1 MADIRFLIKSHP
13 HNYPPLTEEDEEEKN
28 PPGQIQTSNHLH
40 RYLHHQLV
48 LLQFSTVF
56 MVVMDEEM
64 KDFKNPGNPH
74 HYKQS
79 QT

>member
-1 MADIRFLIKSHP
+1 MADIRLLIKSHP
-13 HNYPPLTEEDEEEKN
+13 HDYPPLTEEDEEEKN

-40 RYLHHQLV
+40 RNLHHQLV
-48 LLQFSTVF
+48 LLQFGTVF

>member
-1 MADIRFLIKSHP
+1 MADIRLLIKSHP
-13 HNYPPLTEEDEEEKN
+13 HDYPPLTEEDEEEKN
-28 PPGQIQTSNHLH
+28 PPGEIQTSNHLH

-48 LLQFSTVF
+48 LLQFCPF
-56 MVVMDEEM
+56 FLVVIDEEM
-64 KDFKNPGNPH
+64 KDFKYPGYPH